1 MEDPT
6 VHVCCK
12 GISNWSKP
20 YRNSFFTR
28 SWISTVRI
36 GFIASGAQQ
45 ESWTAFSPTF
55 PQIGA
60 LWQLTAA
67 EGASFGGLERA
78 EAGSGWAVHL
88 HKILKR
94 SLDICVNWA
103 TSAETPNRLVT
114 CGSVKHLPKISCEWA
129 SPCRTSVH
137 QRYQFH
143 GVDLFARKQAFT
155 RPIRI
160 EDITGPWID
169 VTPLGGNGNGFAAP
183 PWFLF
188 RWTAFFVCHSY
199 LFLFFACIYIYIDR

>member
-55 PQIGA
+55 PQTGA

-67 EGASFGGLERA
+67 QGASVGGLERA

-94 SLDICVNWA
+94 SVDICVNWA
-103 TSAETPNRLVT
+103 TSAETGDLWQCQTPPQDILRMSKPMQDKCPSKIPISWGRSICSEASLHQAHSDWRYHGTLDWRHASGRQRKWLV
-114 CGSVKHLPKISCEWA
+114 GA
-129 SPCRTSVH
+129 SR
-137 QRYQFH
+137 
-143 GVDLFARKQAFT
+143 A
-155 RPIRI
+155 
-160 EDITGPWID
+160 
-169 VTPLGGNGNGFAAP
+169 
-183 PWFLF
+183 
-188 RWTAFFVCHSY
+188 
-199 LFLFFACIYIYIDR
+199 